1 MLMLI
6 HSQVCRG
13 FGTAG
18 KCCAELNCQG
28 FPVFCLKDFYF
39 FFNSVTLSSST
50 QVLVK
55 FFCCLVQTL
64 SASYSYSGRLKSQKV
79 HMVPENEFH
88 HKEQPA
94 RSATP
99 ANQQNGPGSTS
110 KPAANMS
117 KAEEGTSE
125 DSGEC

>member
-1 MLMLI
+1 M
-6 HSQVCRG
+6 
-13 FGTAG
+13 
-18 KCCAELNCQG
+18 
-28 FPVFCLKDFYF
+28 
-39 FFNSVTLSSST
+39 
-50 QVLVK
+50 K

-99 ANQQNGPGSTS
+99 ANQQNGPGSTG
-110 KPAANMS
+110 KPAANTS
-117 KAEEGTSE
+117 KTEEGTSE